1 MAALV
6 ALELVTA
13 QGFGPTQGEITK
25 HLCLLGMGRETLS
38 VGFVKGSNDVGHL
51 GPARAH
57 ELLSAIAFSR
67 SVFGR
72 LVHNPSGAT
81 LR

>member
-13 QGFGPTQGEITK
+13 QGCRPTQGQITK
-25 HLCLLGMGRETLS
+25 HLCLLAVDRESLS
-38 VGFVKGSNDVGHL
+38 VGCAEGSNDVGHL
-51 GPARAH
+51 GPTRAH